1 MPNVIARKSYVEV
14 RETFAASWACLVTFH
29 AAFAQTDEVF
39 VTFRVAFARADEV
52 FVTLRAASARPDE
65 VFVTLRAASARPDEV
80 FVTLRAAFAKGQE
93 PEILRKYQKTDR
105 RAGKVRHLRR
115 LCRCFKERPPRL
127 YHDSERLA

>member
-39 VTFRVAFARADEV
+39 VTFRVAF
-52 FVTLRAASARPDE
+52 ARPDE

-105 RAGKVRHLRR
+105 RAG
-115 LCRCFKERPPRL
+115 RCVTFG
-127 YHDSERLA
+127 DSAD